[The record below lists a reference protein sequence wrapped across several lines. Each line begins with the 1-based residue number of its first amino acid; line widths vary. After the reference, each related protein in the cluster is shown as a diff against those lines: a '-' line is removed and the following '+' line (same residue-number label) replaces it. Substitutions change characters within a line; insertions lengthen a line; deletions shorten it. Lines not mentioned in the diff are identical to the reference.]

1 MLNCLDLY
9 SQLNTTYE
17 SFNNN
22 LDDKAKEI
30 SIGYSVL
37 SLFCFIIALII
48 AVKYFENVQ
57 GIKKYLF
64 IALAAF
70 FNIPFLIFYSIMVVH
85 YNYRLGG
92 QSIFIR

>member
-64 IALAAF
+64 IVLATF
-70 FNIPFLIFYSIMVVH
+70 FNIPFLIFYSIMAVH
-85 YNYRLGG
+85 YNYKVGKE
-92 QSIFIR
+92 SIFVR

>member
-22 LDDKAKEI
+22 LDDKSKEI
-30 SIGYSVL
+30 SIGYSIL

-64 IALAAF
+64 IVLAGF

-85 YNYRLGG
+85 YNYKV
-92 QSIFIR
+92 